1 MHPAHT
7 QVSLAPHEAHGLL
20 GQRTAATSELPLGSA
35 SVSAHGAASSA
46 GFGPQGEGAIEDV
59 YLDYRRERLD
69 AHDAPSPY
77 NRFESCSVEGG
88 SVK

>member
-1 MHPAHT
+1 MHPTRT
-7 QVSLAPHEAHGLL
+7 QVSLAPHEVHGLL
-20 GQRTAATSELPLGSA
+20 GQRTAATGELPLGSA

-46 GFGPQGEGAIEDV
+46 GFGPQGEGAIEGV
-59 YLDYRRERLD
+59 YLDYRREHLD
-69 AHDAPSPY
+69 AHAAPSPY